1 MMTRERY
8 IKLFAGTM
16 ILASSLLAYFVNIHW
31 IWLAVFVGANLFQ
44 FSLTNWCLLNS
55 ILKSLGIKSELECAI
70 KPERK
75 KTS

>member
-1 MMTRERY
+1 MTRERY

-16 ILASSLLAYFVNIHW
+16 ILASSFLAYFVNINW

-55 ILKSLGIKSELECAI
+55 ILKSLGVKSELDCAI
-70 KPERK
+70 KPEK
-75 KTS
+75 KN